1 MDPMKTCPSCRVAY
15 ADSVTFCPH
24 DGVQLRPEGALEPGT
39 VIRKKYQ
46 IMSEIA
52 RGGMG
57 VVYRARHLLWNE
69 DVAIKLLLGVS
80 ADAGKQSASFL
91 SEALVMRQF
100 RHPNIVRVEDVDF
113 TEDDKLFI
121 VMEYIQGESL
131 HQRMDRGPLR
141 CEEVLELAAQACAGL
156 SAAHQKGIIHR
167 DIKPQ
172 NLLLARGADGR
183 ETLKL
188 IDFGLA
194 KVREDTGLGLTGATT
209 SATGIFMGTPE
220 YASPEQAMG
229 MRSDKLDA
237 RTDVYSLG
245 LVVFEMLTGV
255 RPFAADTLLA
265 TLNQRLQGAP
275 PEPRAARPDLNIPAG
290 VSAIVTKAM
299 AREREARY
307 SSAEEMGHAIRALSD
322 ELRGGASS
330 FETVAMEIRPASSS
344 SPPSKKK
351 SPLLIFAALT
361 AVLVAAALAVWFL
374 SHRPATAPQA
384 PGQSA
389 AAPPTAQPANPAGV
403 PLSPASQSSQSNKP
417 SPAPLL
423 TTTQANASEAPEKPE
438 KTEAPE
444 RPETSAPSSNVKVN
458 PQDGLKYVWI
468 PPGQFTMGC
477 SSGDAD
483 CDSDESPPHEVTI
496 GKGFWMG
503 QTEVT
508 QEAFQRVLGSNPSN
522 AQGPSLPVES
532 VNWFR
537 AHAYCNA
544 VGMRLPTEAEWEYA
558 ARGGSSGLRYGNPG
572 QIAWFHANSDGKTHD
587 VAQKQ
592 PNAYELYDLLGNV
605 AEWTAD
611 WYAPYANTAVSDPQG
626 PPNGEYRI
634 LRGASCVGGI
644 KVLRVSA
651 RAPRKPGNKT
661 GYVGVRCAGN

>member
-15 ADSVTFCPH
+15 ADSVTFCPN
-24 DGVQLRPEGALEPGT
+24 DGAPLRPEDALEPGT
-39 VIRKKYQ
+39 IIRKKYR
-46 IMSEIA
+46 IISEIA

-69 DVAIKLLLGVS
+69 DAAIKLLLGVG

-121 VMEYIQGESL
+121 VMEYVQGESL
-131 HQRMDRGPLR
+131 QQRMIRGPLR
-141 CEEVLELAAQACAGL
+141 CEEVLELAVQACAGL

-172 NLLLARGADGR
+172 NLLLAKGADGSD
-183 ETLKL
+183 TLKI

-194 KVREDTGLGLTGATT
+194 KVREDAGPGLTGATT
-209 SATGIFMGTPE
+209 STTGIFMGTPE

-229 MRSDKLDA
+229 MRGDKLDA
-237 RTDVYSLG
+237 RTDLYSLG
-245 LVVFEMLTGV
+245 LVMFEMLTGA

-265 TLNQRLQGAP
+265 TLNQRVQSAP
-275 PEPRAARPDLNIPAG
+275 PEPRAARPDLNIPPG
-290 VSAIVTKAM
+290 VSALVAKAM
-299 AREREARY
+299 ARERDSRY
-307 SSAEEMGHAIRALSD
+307 GSAEEMLGAIRA
-322 ELRGGASS
+322 ELDKLRGASS
-330 FETVAMEIRPASSS
+330 VETVVMEVHPAST
-344 SPPSKKK
+344 PGTPTIKK
-351 SPLLIFAALT
+351 SALPRIAAVI
-361 AVLVAAALAVWFL
+361 AVLAAAALIAWFVL
-374 SHRPATAPQA
+374 HRPAP
-384 PGQSA
+384 
-389 AAPPTAQPANPAGV
+389 APPTPRESATA
-403 PLSPASQSSQSNKP
+403 
-417 SPAPLL
+417 PAPVPAAPTAPP
-423 TTTQANASEAPEKPE
+423 TTLQPNVPETSEKPERSEKAEAPE

-444 RPETSAPSSNVKVN
+444 RPVIPAPASTMKVN

-468 PPGQFTMGC
+468 PPGNFTMGC
-477 SSGDAD
+477 SPGDTD

-508 QEAFQRVLGSNPSN
+508 QETFQRVLGNNPSN
-522 AQGPSLPVES
+522 VQGASLPVES

-558 ARGGSSGLRYGNPG
+558 ARGGSSSLRYGIPG
-572 QIAWFHANSDGKTHD
+572 QTAWFRANSDGKTHD

-592 PNAYELYDLLGNV
+592 PNAYGLYDLLGNV

-611 WYAPYANTAVSDPQG
+611 WYAPYPSGSVSDPQG
-626 PPNGEYRI
+626 PAEGEYRI
-634 LRGASCVGGI
+634 LRGASCLGGI

-661 GYVGVRCAGN
+661 GYVGFRCAGN